1 MHRKSIKPNLVVQVE
16 HITDPFDPSI
26 VDKNLDAIVFSEETL
41 PGGILVNQKIAEKGL
56 LQLKVKIAEKNDPEF
71 AKKLA
76 SLADLYVND
85 AFGTAHTAHAS
96 TGCCQAFEALCCWF
110 PHAKVGTEVLINKN
124 MASEE
129 VVVPVDISSLSS
141 EVSFLALER
150 LAVKSVEP

>member
-1 MHRKSIKPNLVVQVE
+1 MNLKITSTKYYKLHLLGALPRQLMHRKSIKPNLVVQVE

-56 LQLKVKIAEKNDPEF
+56 LQLKIAEKNDPEF

-85 AFGTAHTAHAS
+85 AFGTTHTAHAS
-96 TGCCQAFEALCCWF
+96 TECVAKHLKPYVAGFLMQKVWF
-110 PHAKVGTEVLINKN
+110 
-124 MASEE
+124 
-129 VVVPVDISSLSS
+129 
-141 EVSFLALER
+141 F
-150 LAVKSVEP
+150 